1 MESTLVHLFV
11 FCTFCLTQEL
21 YPFMTVLVQGH
32 FLFTEFVY
40 LKSLEDKQSHPF
52 AEKKKE
58 KEKEKNVTFTT
69 KPPHQL

>member
-1 MESTLVHLFV
+1 
-11 FCTFCLTQEL
+11 
-21 YPFMTVLVQGH
+21 MTVLVQGH

-58 KEKEKNVTFTT
+58 KEEEKNVTFTT